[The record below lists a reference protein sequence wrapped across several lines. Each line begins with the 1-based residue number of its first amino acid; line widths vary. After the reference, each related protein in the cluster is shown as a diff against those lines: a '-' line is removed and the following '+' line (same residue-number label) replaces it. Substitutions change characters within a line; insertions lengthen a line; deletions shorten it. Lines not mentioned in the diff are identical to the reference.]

1 MLTLSSSLV
10 KIMQSTPEQ
19 QTGFGTLQLIE
30 KFKIA
35 AEFDV
40 KAPFLALL
48 KADVCFC
55 IYRTLRSCS
64 STNTNLAA
72 PQVTSLLEVIQV
84 ASDSVKFLTAMHH
97 PWFNIVSTCFQS
109 VCVLLSLCTPD
120 SFAMIPNALETLK
133 IVATAHN
140 SPLSQEALRTA
151 HALVQGARDKRRKE
165 LESLDQG
172 LAVVSDFSQLGS
184 ASPFDMGIEWLTEND
199 TAFGDFLYLSQFDG
213 LEAQF

>member
-1 MLTLSSSLV
+1 MANLRLSKYSSPPGFVSSPVSGLHSFCNLQMLTLSSSLV

-97 PWFNIVSTCFQS
+97 PWFPRPGDRVGRVQRDTQTKEYESWPARS
-109 VCVLLSLCTPD
+109 R
-120 SFAMIPNALETLK
+120 IP
-133 IVATAHN
+133 
-140 SPLSQEALRTA
+140 
-151 HALVQGARDKRRKE
+151 
-165 LESLDQG
+165 
-172 LAVVSDFSQLGS
+172 
-184 ASPFDMGIEWLTEND
+184 
-199 TAFGDFLYLSQFDG
+199 
-213 LEAQF
+213 